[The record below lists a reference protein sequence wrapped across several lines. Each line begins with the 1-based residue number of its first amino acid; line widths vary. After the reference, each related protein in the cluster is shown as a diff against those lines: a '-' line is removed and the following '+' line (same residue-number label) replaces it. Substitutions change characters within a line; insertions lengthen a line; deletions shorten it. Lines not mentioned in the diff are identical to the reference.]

1 MSNFCYYALLTSQN
15 WGRKWV
21 DVVEKLQKF
30 ANKLILV
37 VFIQKHQKKTPSN
50 NATQKKIGGGRFV
63 PPRDWVV
70 TKYPVMS
77 RVKKY
82 IQSN

>member
-1 MSNFCYYALLTSQN
+1 MGDFCHYALLTSQN
-15 WGRKWV
+15 WGIKWV

-50 NATQKKIGGGRFV
+50 NATQKKIGGDV
-63 PPRDWVV
+63 LSPPV
-70 TKYPVMS
+70 TGLSP
-77 RVKKY
+77 
-82 IQSN
+82 NTP

>member
-1 MSNFCYYALLTSQN
+1 MGDFCYYALLTSQHS
-15 WGRKWV
+15 GIKWA

-50 NATQKKIGGGRFV
+50 NATRKKIGGGRFV
-63 PPRDWVV
+63 PPRGWVV

-77 RVKKY
+77 RV
-82 IQSN
+82 N